1 MQRLRRRTEQHE
13 PQLLRQHQHLLQL
26 PELFPEV
33 SLVEAVPGVPVLR
46 QSRRQQ
52 LQDRLEDQAELQ
64 EMSVQEMP

>member
-1 MQRLRRRTEQHE
+1 MRHRAEQHE

-33 SLVEAVPGVPVLR
+33 SLVEAVPGFPVLR
-46 QSRRQQ
+46 QSRWQQ

-64 EMSVQEMP
+64 EMSIPEMP